1 MNFEKVGGLKPDEES
16 DLIRVIVDNAGEIGR
31 ISREKM
37 EMMVTGIVPVLSSS
51 DLVIELKVGD
61 EMIRVLGWQVNGMM
75 EKWPEEEGGGFF

>member
-75 EKWPEEEGGGFF
+75 EKWPRKKAGVF